1 MLVDLRDMLNKA
13 RQEKYAVPAFDCT
26 EDILIRTILD
36 TCEEKKSPVILMA
49 LEHDLQGKGMDY
61 ITAVIKGVAE
71 KYTIPIAL
79 HLDHATN
86 IELVKRAIDYGFTSV
101 MYDGSMLPY
110 EENIKKTKEVVELAK
125 EKGVS
130 VEAEL
135 GHVAGKEL
143 DGSSAGE
150 TQLTEPEDVVDFVEK
165 TGVDCLAVSIGTA
178 HGVYVATPDLK
189 IERLKEI
196 NKVSPVPLV
205 LHGGSGTPLDQVQ
218 KAIVNGITK
227 VNLYADLRIA
237 MFAGLKE
244 AAKLEKRIDPLPD
257 KAFKPIKDSL
267 RKTIIDKIAMVMS
280 ENRA

>member
-1 MLVDLRDMLNKA
+1 MLVDLKDLLNKA
-13 RQEKYAVPAFDCT
+13 GAEKYAVPAFDCT
-26 EDILIRTILD
+26 EDILVRTILD

-71 KYTIPIAL
+71 KYTIPIVL

-86 IELVKRAIDYGFTSV
+86 IELINRAIKYGFTSV

-110 EENIKKTKEVVELAK
+110 EENVKNTKEVVKLAK

-135 GHVAGKEL
+135 GHVAGKDL
-143 DGSSAGE
+143 YGSSAGE
-150 TQLTEPEDVVDFVEK
+150 TQLTEPVDVVDFVDK
-165 TGVDCLAVSIGTA
+165 TGVDALAVSIGTA

-189 IERLKEI
+189 IDRLKEI
-196 NKVSPVPLV
+196 NKVSSVPLV

-218 KAIVNGITK
+218 NAIVNGITK

-237 MFAGLKE
+237 MFTGLKE
-244 AAKLEKRIDPLPD
+244 AAKMQKRIDPLPD
-257 KAFKPIKDSL
+257 EVFKPIKDSL
-267 RKTIIDKIAMVMS
+267 RKIIRNKIAMVMS